1 MAKSYQTLVHTKGSF
16 LLHDKP
22 NLRIGK
28 AVSFLLDK
36 WGKCLF
42 LDRHQLRRFR
52 HSMREGE
59 SNGNYKVLRVAISNR

>member
-1 MAKSYQTLVHTKGSF
+1 MAKRYQTLVHTKGSF
-16 LLHDKP
+16 LLHDKL

-42 LDRHQLRRFR
+42 LIRQTDI
-52 HSMREGE
+52 
-59 SNGNYKVLRVAISNR
+59 N